1 MGSRGSVIPFFL
13 KEKDKGV
20 LPITDPGMTRFMIS
34 LEQAVELVWTA
45 FSDMTGGEIYVKK
58 IPSMKV
64 TELASAIAP
73 NARQE
78 FVGTRPG
85 EKLHEQMIGF
95 EDAPFTYEYP
105 EYFKI
110 VPAINHWSR
119 LSDQVG
125 SGKLVAADFF
135 YSSDSNKVWMSKD
148 ELNAWLDLNKKW
160 IEEF

>member
-1 MGSRGSVIPFFL
+1 L
-13 KEKDKGV
+13 KERCKGV
-20 LPITDPGMTRFMIS
+20 LPITDPEMTRFMIS
-34 LEQAVELVWTA
+34 LDQAVELVWTA

-64 TELASAIAP
+64 TELAAAIAP
-73 NARQE
+73 EAEQE
-78 FVGTRPG
+78 FVGIRPG

-110 VPAINHWSR
+110 LPAINHWSQ

-125 SGKLVAADFF
+125 SGKLVASDFV
-135 YSSDSNKVWMSKD
+135 YSSDSNNHWMSK
-148 ELNAWLDLNKKW
+148 EEVKSWLDLNTKW